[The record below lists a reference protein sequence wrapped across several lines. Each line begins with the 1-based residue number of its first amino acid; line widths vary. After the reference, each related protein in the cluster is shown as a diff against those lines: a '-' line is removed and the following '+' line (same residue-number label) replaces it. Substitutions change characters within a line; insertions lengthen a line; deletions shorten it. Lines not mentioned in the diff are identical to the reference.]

1 MCWTE
6 NRKHICLSHL
16 ALQYILYFICLQ
28 TKYYLNILSC
38 FNDFLLVLVSFSISC
53 IMYTFWKYTKINA
66 NNVYENQTKKQKL
79 KIYVYCHFC
88 CCWNMEHLL
97 IYWWAEF
104 FLTLAYILI
113 KIMLIYFWSMCWIF
127 SIIYTENISLYV
139 DGYR

>member
-1 MCWTE
+1 
-6 NRKHICLSHL
+6 
-16 ALQYILYFICLQ
+16 
-28 TKYYLNILSC
+28 
-38 FNDFLLVLVSFSISC
+38 
-53 IMYTFWKYTKINA
+53 
-66 NNVYENQTKKQKL
+66 
-79 KIYVYCHFC
+79 
-88 CCWNMEHLL
+88 MEHLL